1 MTRLLQSGALR
12 RALAYSVVCLLAV
25 APVAEAGGKRPNPCL
40 DRAKRAK
47 LLCPDLVMAKP
58 FGLALDPFARPGR
71 IVLRAGNSID
81 SMGRGPAELVGVRSG
96 RYRMRASQRIHRR
109 AGGRIA
115 IDTGARLLFKY
126 IPGQTRYWKF
136 QFAARFDLWRVNRRG
151 VRTRRLRR
159 GPKISY
165 CLRDLERTHPRL
177 RGSPARRVYPA
188 CDTSFQTRRVRLGT
202 SVGWSDIYP
211 ASYPEQFLDVTG
223 LRGCFDYVHTADPR
237 DGIYE
242 SNERNNRAVV
252 RIRLPF
258 RPGPQRCPR
267 RRNARRPREREAP
280 PKQEQ
285 PAEQPEAPAD
295 YDY

>member
-1 MTRLLQSGALR
+1 MAI
-12 RALAYSVVCLLAV
+12 CLLASAALSVPSDV
-25 APVAEAGGKRPNPCL
+25 AAGGNRPNPCL
-40 DRAKRAK
+40 DRAKRVK
-47 LLCPDLVMAKP
+47 LLCPDLVMARP

-109 AGGRIA
+109 GGGRLP
-115 IDTGARLLFKY
+115 IDTGARLLFKH

-136 QFAARFDLWRVNRRG
+136 QFAARFDLWRVDRRG
-151 VRTRRLRR
+151 RRRKRLRR

-165 CLRDLERTHPRL
+165 CLRDLERTRPRL
-177 RGSPARRVYPA
+177 RGSPSQRVYPA
-188 CDTSFQTRRVRLGT
+188 CDTSSRTRRVRLGT

-211 ASYPEQFLDVTG
+211 PSYPEQWIDVTG

-267 RRNARRPREREAP
+267 RPSAGRPRDRRAP
-280 PKQEQ
+280 PRRER
-285 PAEQPEAPAD
+285 PADEAPAD
-295 YDY
+295 SY